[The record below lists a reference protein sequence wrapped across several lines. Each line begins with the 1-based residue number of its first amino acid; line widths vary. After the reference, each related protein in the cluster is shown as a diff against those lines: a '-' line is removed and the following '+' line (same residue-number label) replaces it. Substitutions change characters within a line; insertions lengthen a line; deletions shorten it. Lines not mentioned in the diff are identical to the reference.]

1 MPSQT
6 RREPARISM
15 TPYQSM
21 IPPAFAELPFG
32 EKLVLWAV
40 RLWVRAHADDAGA
53 HEFLNTGFKLAGAK
67 VAYPALDGLMTV
79 LATAG
84 YGNIDIRMP
93 NCAEISHGE
102 HRILGA
108 IAAWQQGHGAERAG
122 MYLACWLPPAALRL
136 AQDPLRMLAETL
148 GMAGLLIRPRAEVET
163 NPAAPVDQSAV
174 NTSHRTFH

>member
-1 MPSQT
+1 
-6 RREPARISM
+6 
-15 TPYQSM
+15 M

-40 RLWVRAHADDAGA
+40 RLWVRAHTDDSGA
-53 HEFLNTGFKLAGAK
+53 HEFLNTGFKLAGANT
-67 VAYPALDGLMTV
+67 AYPALDGLMTV

-108 IAAWQQGHGAERAG
+108 IAAWQQGQGAQHAG

-136 AQDPLRMLAETL
+136 AQDPLSTLADAL
-148 GMAGLLIRPRAEVET
+148 GSAGLHVRPRPGVET
-163 NPAAPVDQSAV
+163 DASAPADNPAANA
-174 NTSHRTFH
+174 SHRTFH